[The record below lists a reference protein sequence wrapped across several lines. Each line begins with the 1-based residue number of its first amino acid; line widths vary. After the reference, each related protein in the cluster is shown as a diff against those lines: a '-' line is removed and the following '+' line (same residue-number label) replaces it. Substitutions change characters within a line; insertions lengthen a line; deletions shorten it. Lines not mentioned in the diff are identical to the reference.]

1 MSKTKGNNGLD
12 AFSKPLADIDT
23 ASEVSQATLVA
34 LIEYSESETV
44 RWTIAGVLD
53 QIAKIQESVEL
64 IYKARRG
71 RKA

>member
-1 MSKTKGNNGLD
+1 MSKTKGNNGFD

-23 ASEVSQATLVA
+23 ASEISQATLVA

-53 QIAKIQESVEL
+53 QIAKIQESVKL
-64 IYKARRG
+64 AYKSMSG
-71 RKA
+71 EKV